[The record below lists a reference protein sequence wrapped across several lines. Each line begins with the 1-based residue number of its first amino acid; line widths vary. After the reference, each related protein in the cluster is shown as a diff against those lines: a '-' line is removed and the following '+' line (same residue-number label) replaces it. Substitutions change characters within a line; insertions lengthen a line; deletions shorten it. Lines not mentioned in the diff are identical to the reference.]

1 MGSDVG
7 GEFDRH
13 SDLDPV
19 CVLLWAESGPLSVQR
34 GDGLS
39 DMDFSF
45 DLTTSR
51 DAIERA
57 AAQSDAERVKFP
69 ERGDPT
75 S

>member
-13 SDLDPV
+13 SDLDPA
-19 CVLLWAESGPLSVQR
+19 CVFLWAESGALSVQR

-45 DLTTSR
+45 DLSTSR
-51 DAIERA
+51 AAIERA
-57 AAQSDAERVKFP
+57 AVEWDAELVKYP
-69 ERGDPT
+69 ERGDPAC
-75 S
+75 